1 MLQGDEA
8 KLPRPLAKSSFG
20 VRVEDWPA
28 VLQQQ
33 AGELGGGR
41 HRVGQRAAEGVSE
54 QVDPR
59 LETMNLL
66 LSQQL
71 TNEQNHHI
79 SNKSL
84 LHGLGGDHEVP
95 SEKIGRP

>member
-1 MLQGDEA
+1 MLQDDEA
-8 KLPRPLAKSSFG
+8 RLPRPLTKSSLG
-20 VRVEDWPA
+20 VRVEKRPA

-33 AGELGGGR
+33 AGELGDGR
-41 HRVGQRAAEGVSE
+41 HRVGQRAVKEVSD

-59 LETMNLL
+59 LKAMNLL
-66 LSQQL
+66 LSQQV

-95 SEKIGRP
+95 SEKLGRP